1 MKEALAPP
9 TEVPF
14 SFPPRRRPHL
24 KSQTYHNLV
33 QIVSLCYGQSPLA
46 SAPPIIP
53 LDLISEKGR
62 REDSQAT
69 GKETETGDV
78 VRFNNEEPGELVVS
92 DSGQTENLQKE
103 MVFDENLQITGI
115 SNRGSSNTQMAIE
128 EIEKMMEIEENR
140 DPLNQNDMVVRESS
154 GGTALQVKDLG
165 LEQMLMNVLENIM
178 KGNEEHDQGDGIDP
192 SAVSV
197 DENQSGGDVAASMN
211 DQQQEGNINHQE
223 IIMEESGPT
232 GLGEVGQEDLYQPSP
247 ESADLSSDRIFSVVL
262 TKSEVNED
270 KSPLAKTIEDKEGH
284 EIQPKGMKCEKPFY
298 SHGMVTAP
306 SHMVEDGEIEE
317 GEISGE
323 DGNELLTEDAV
334 VSGQK
339 NLDENQVHVGIV
351 NNELLFDKQNRS
363 NVLDSV
369 PTLFTMNAV
378 DNEKRGRKVE
388 QEEGVQNQMVCEPK
402 EVYRKGNGTKH
413 GSGSLLAWPNNLTLH
428 KEVLKQGGD
437 KEAITSQEK
446 DTGAS
451 KRKKRSCTKERKERK
466 KKRDRKKRAENNQK
480 LGVKRLKLEPVLK
493 PKTIRVCRHYLVGK
507 CHEGE
512 NCKFSH
518 NAEPV
523 TKSTPCS
530 FFIVGNCMKGDDC
543 PYDHQLSKHP
553 CHNFVS
559 KGFCPRGDSCLFS
572 HKISA
577 PKDSPSSS
585 NAIGTELKPLLPS
598 NSKFEKQLS
607 IGGTKIQRAESSS
620 PSLVVSTHKNKKQN
634 VAEILP
640 VPPSVT
646 PKGVSCFSVA
656 KSPVP
661 ESSILKQGSLLP
673 KWNETGKVENQT
685 NKCATDTVQT
695 VNESPKITPS
705 VVPRGINFLSF
716 GKAISRDSSG
726 KNEAALPLGG
736 NEHKESPN
744 EGGKAGTG
752 NQTTQSA
759 SSKEREVN
767 QMLKISQPALV
778 PTGINFLSLGKALKD
793 DQRNHREAS
802 LPSSSQ
808 CDKGESSQ
816 ENQHASIKQSNL
828 SALSWNWP
836 ASPLAPGQS
845 PNSVH
850 KKTQNSVQKAVVST
864 LAFAEKF
871 DSERKTKRSTSSAC
885 SVGTQV
891 NGETVGATVPGWLQN
906 DSKDASKFLEFLS
919 SFGSKRKL

>member
-1 MKEALAPP
+1 MEEALDPA

-14 SFPPRRRPHL
+14 SFPPGRRPHL
-24 KSQTYHNLV
+24 KSQTYLNLV

-53 LDLISEKGR
+53 LDLISEKGKR
-62 REDSQAT
+62 DDSQST
-69 GKETETGDV
+69 GKEIETGDV
-78 VRFNNEEPGELVVS
+78 VCFNNAEPGELVVS
-92 DSGQTENLQKE
+92 DSGQTGNLQKE
-103 MVFDENLQITGI
+103 MVFDENLQITGL
-115 SNRGSSNTQMAIE
+115 SNRGSSNTQIAIE
-128 EIEKMMEIEENR
+128 EIEKIMEMEENR
-140 DPLNQNDMVVRESS
+140 DLLNQNDMVVPESS
-154 GGTALQVKDLG
+154 GGTGLQGEDLG
-165 LEQMLMNVLENIM
+165 LEQMLMNELEHIM
-178 KGNEEHDQGDGIDP
+178 KGNEEHGQGDGIYL
-192 SAVSV
+192 SVVSV
-197 DENQSGGDVAASMN
+197 DENQSGDGVAALMN

-232 GLGEVGQEDLYQPSP
+232 TGLGEVGQEDLFQPRP
-247 ESADLSSDRIFSVVL
+247 ESTDLSSDRIFSVVV
-262 TKSEVNED
+262 TKSEVDED
-270 KSPLAKTIEDKEGH
+270 KGPLAKTIEDKEGH
-284 EIQPKGMKCEKPFY
+284 EIQPKETECEKSFY
-298 SHGMVTAP
+298 SHGIVTAP

-363 NVLDSV
+363 NVLDSA

-378 DNEKRGRKVE
+378 DNEKRGREVE

-413 GSGSLLAWPNNLTLH
+413 GSGSLVAWPNNLTLH

-437 KEAITSQEK
+437 KQAITSQEK

-518 NAEPV
+518 DAEPL

-530 FFIVGNCMKGDDC
+530 FFIVDNCMKGADC
-543 PYDHQLSKHP
+543 PYDHQLSKYP

-585 NAIGTELKPLLPS
+585 NAIGTELKPLLSS

-607 IGGTKIQRAESSS
+607 IGGTKIQRVESSS
-620 PSLVVSTHKNKKQN
+620 PSVVVSTHKNMKQN
-634 VAEILP
+634 VAKILP

-695 VNESPKITPS
+695 VNESPKKTPS

-726 KNEAALPLGG
+726 KNEAALPFSAG

-744 EGGKAGTG
+744 EGGRAGTG
-752 NQTTQSA
+752 KQTTQNA

-767 QMLKISQPALV
+767 QMLKMTQPALV
-778 PTGINFLSLGKALKD
+778 PTGINFLSLGKALMD
-793 DQRNHREAS
+793 DQRKHREAS

-808 CDKGESSQ
+808 CDNGESSQ

-836 ASPLAPGQS
+836 ASPLAPVQS

-850 KKTQNSVQKAVVST
+850 KKTPNSVQKAVVST

-871 DSERKTKRSTSSAC
+871 DSERKTKQSTSSAC
-885 SVGTQV
+885 SVGTKV
-891 NGETVGATVPGWLQN
+891 NGETVGATVPGCF
-906 DSKDASKFLEFLS
+906 AE
-919 SFGSKRKL
+919 